1 MHIGY
6 IKEGNH
12 PAWQENCIRGVIFE
26 EVVLPEQRGYGK
38 ILRRR
43 FWRKLARR
51 GVRQCIMEKRWEQEA
66 AGFGMVRVTPAALRQ
81 ALLPDFL
88 PEMAGKTV
96 KLKAAS
102 NSEMVEKAAYL
113 LADRARYVE
122 LDITWGQEELAK
134 KLWQRYGLSRTGG
147 EPWLTVDFTDT
158 VPGALSLGSGGT
170 MEDSGERPSCE
181 GRWLSG
187 EILFND
193 SG

>member
-1 MHIGY
+1 
-6 IKEGNH
+6 
-12 PAWQENCIRGVIFE
+12 
-26 EVVLPEQRGYGK
+26 
-38 ILRRR
+38 
-43 FWRKLARR
+43 
-51 GVRQCIMEKRWEQEA
+51 MEKRWEQEA

-102 NSEMVEKAAYL
+102 NSEMVEKVAYL

-170 MEDSGERPSCE
+170 MEVFWGDLP
-181 GRWLSG
+181 LS
-187 EILFND
+187 EEMATVLFQCGAVKKEELQVKSLPRNA
-193 SG
+193 